1 MLQSRDAHHRHTRVD
16 ERFISAFQGN
26 NRDPGFQGAE
36 QGSKVSS
43 SKGGKGGSTLGTANL
58 LSGTNKGKIFHK
70 IPTVMSESTLTP
82 WNAFEWPRLDD
93 ERLPLDSYTHMQEA
107 CASQYYCALLPIYNY
122 IL

>member
-26 NRDPGFQGAE
+26 NRDPGFQGVE
-36 QGSKVSS
+36 QGSKVSI
-43 SKGGKGGSTLGTANL
+43 LGTANL
-58 LSGTNKGKIFHK
+58 LSGMNKGKIFHK
-70 IPTVMSESTLTP
+70 IPTVMSDPTLTP

-107 CASQYYCALLPIYNY
+107 CASQYYCALLPVYYY